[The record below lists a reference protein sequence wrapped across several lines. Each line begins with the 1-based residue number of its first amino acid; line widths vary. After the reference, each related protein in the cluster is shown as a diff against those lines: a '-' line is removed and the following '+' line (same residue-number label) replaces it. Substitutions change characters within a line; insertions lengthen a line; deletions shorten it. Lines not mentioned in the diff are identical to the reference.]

1 MTNNKRIFTAR
12 IFMQNEFVANF
23 TVAANVKFRIKFLDE
38 ALEWFELTA
47 DELQEKFDNDD
58 SFLEDL
64 MELYY
69 IDILEY
75 EHENHTNYM
84 NLEY

>member
-1 MTNNKRIFTAR
+1 MTDNTRIFTAR

-23 TVAANVKFRIKFLDE
+23 TVAANVKFRIKFLGD
-38 ALEWFELTA
+38 ALKWFELTE

-64 MELYY
+64 MKCYH
-69 IDILEY
+69 IDIKEY
-75 EHENHTNYM
+75 EHEYHMNYM

>member
-1 MTNNKRIFTAR
+1 MVDNTRIFNAR

-23 TVAANVKFRIKFLDE
+23 TVVANVKFRIKFLDE

-58 SFLEDL
+58 SFLE
-64 MELYY
+64 EFIEQYH

-75 EHENHTNYM
+75 EHECHTNYM